1 MSAGSITKACH
12 RLTLN
17 HQPNNGTSVNTSPLQ
32 TNGVRNAALDAAPR
46 TAGATPSAQSP
57 VESMFHSTAITEA
70 ATEATLACDA
80 FCPVSAASPKVATT
94 MAMSSYSVTYTTRRR
109 MPCRLETGWKL
120 PWAVLY
126 VLWADI

>member
-1 MSAGSITKACH
+1 MG
-12 RLTLN
+12 
-17 HQPNNGTSVNTSPLQ
+17 
-32 TNGVRNAALDAAPR
+32 NAAFDAAPR
-46 TAGATPSAQSP
+46 TAWRDSQRSKAQLNP
-57 VESMFHSTAITEA
+57 MFHSTAITEA

-120 PWAVLY
+120 PWAALY
-126 VLWADI
+126 VL